1 MLKALRAVIGACVAV
16 ATALGAAQV
25 SAAVEPSL
33 IEGLEYRLIGPWRGG
48 RVTAVTGVADDPHV
62 YYMGAAGGGV
72 WKTRQRRSNLGEHFR
87 RADPVGTIGAIAVA
101 PIGPERDLC
110 RHRRGADPR
119 GDNQPG

>member
-72 WKTRQRRSNLGEHFR
+72 WKTHNAGSNLGQHFR
-87 RADPVGTIGAIAVA
+87 RADSRRYDRCDRRCPV
-101 PIGPERDLC
+101 GPERDLC